1 MIQGVLK
8 RKNPAVINQEIRLAI
23 LYILITE
30 SKKQYLVLIDAVRR
44 FNHTIQELKLTDA
57 LSSKKIFYLSRS
69 FTFYTS
75 GEESNQN
82 ISRLYKVINKGVLQQ
97 K

>member
-1 MIQGVLK
+1 M
-8 RKNPAVINQEIRLAI
+8 
-23 LYILITE
+23 
-30 SKKQYLVLIDAVRR
+30 LIDAVRH
-44 FNHTIQELKLTDA
+44 FNHTIQEINLTDA
-57 LSSKKIFYLSRS
+57 LSSKKIFYLSKS
-69 FTFYTS
+69 YTFYTS